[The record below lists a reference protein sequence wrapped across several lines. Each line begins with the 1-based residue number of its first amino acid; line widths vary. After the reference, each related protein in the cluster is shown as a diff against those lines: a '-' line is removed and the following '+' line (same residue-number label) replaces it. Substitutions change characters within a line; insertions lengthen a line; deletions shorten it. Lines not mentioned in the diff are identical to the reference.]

1 MSLQTHYRP
10 ISPRLGTYFA
20 IFTSTYIALVLFLLI
35 LEQLGARTLWLSH
48 VMMVAPVALY
58 LGIAL
63 YNRTL
68 DLRAFH
74 AAGRR
79 VPPVFVGLSLAISAI
94 GGIGFFALTGAVY
107 MIGFDALCIVL
118 GLVAGF
124 VVAAVLFAPFLR
136 KSGAFTLPGYFN
148 QRFESTTL
156 GAVAAVMMVIPL
168 FLLLAAELSL
178 GAMMASLFASVSF
191 DGAVFIGAAVIAIA
205 VIAGGLAS
213 IIWAQCAQYIVMI
226 AGFLTPIVILS
237 VLITNLPL
245 PQFTYGELFERI
257 ATLELAI
264 GIGPTDPTA
273 ALGLPGDAREAVMKP
288 FLQAFGAIDRTD
300 FILLLLCFLAG
311 SATLPSLLSRAG
323 TAPSVFESRQS
334 WGWGLLF
341 LGLFLISVPAY
352 AAFAKFLTLQDL
364 AGTPAS
370 QLPDWIA
377 RLREAGL
384 ADFTDKNQ
392 DGVISSAELL
402 VSRDGVTLALPIIGS
417 LPFIIVV
424 LVAVGGVAATLAAG
438 AAHCLAMGQSIGEDV
453 YRGVIHKS
461 ATPSRRQLITRTGC
475 IGFVAAAAWFV
486 TIQEIDVLRAAAWAM
501 SIAASAFLPVLVL
514 SIWWKRITYLGAL
527 AGMGAGFG
535 VAILHIAFAEMAGG
549 SLFGISSL
557 VSAIIA
563 VPIGTAAA
571 LAVSVI
577 GKVPAERIEFVD
589 ELRDPSGQALY
600 DRAVRAATQLQTD

>member
-10 ISPRLGTYFA
+10 ISPRLGTHYA

-48 VMMVAPVALY
+48 IMIIAPVALY

-68 DLRAFH
+68 DVRAFH

-94 GGIGFFALTGAVY
+94 GGIGFFAMTGAVY
-107 MIGFDALCIVL
+107 MIGFDALCLVL

-124 VVAAVLFAPFLR
+124 LVAAVLFAPFLR
-136 KSGAFTLPGYFN
+136 KSGAFTLPGYFR

-156 GAVAAVMMVIPL
+156 GAVAASMMVFPL

-191 DGAVFIGAAVIAIA
+191 ESAVTIGAVVIVIA

-264 GIGPTDPTA
+264 GLGPVDPSAT
-273 ALGLPGDAREAVMKP
+273 LGLPGDAREAVTKP
-288 FLQAFGAIDRTD
+288 FLQAFGAIGRTD
-300 FILLLLCFLAG
+300 FILLLLCFMGG
-311 SATLPSLLSRAG
+311 SAALPSLLNRAG

-334 WGWGLLF
+334 WAWGLLF

-370 QLPDWIA
+370 QLPDWIG

-392 DGVISSAELL
+392 DGVISTAELL
-402 VSRDGVTLALPIIGS
+402 VSRDGVTLALPIIGN

-438 AAHCLAMGQSIGEDV
+438 AAHCLAMGQAIGEDI
-453 YRGVIHKS
+453 YRGLIHKS
-461 ATPSRRQLITRTGC
+461 ATPSRRQLVTRAGC
-475 IGFVAAAAWFV
+475 ILFAAAAALFV
-486 TIQEIDVLRAAAWAM
+486 SSQEIDVLRAAAWAM
-501 SIAASAFLPVLVL
+501 SLTASAFLPVLIL
-514 SIWWKRITYLGAL
+514 SIWWKKITMFGAL
-527 AGMGAGFG
+527 AGMVAGFA
-535 VAILHIAFAEMAGG
+535 VALAHIAISEMAGG
-549 SLFGISSL
+549 SLFGLSSL
-557 VSAIIA
+557 LSAVVA
-563 VPIGTAAA
+563 VPIGTAT
-571 LAVSVI
+571 AVAISLM
-577 GKVPAERIEFVD
+577 GKPPAERIEFVD
-589 ELRDPSGQALY
+589 EMRDPSGQALY
-600 DRAVRAATQLQTD
+600 DRSVREAAQLQS